1 MIARLGAWLC
11 FFIAAAAV
19 MVPVILLDPV
29 AVPGDEVLGSWRVLV
44 NLNVNAFHLWRADPF
59 SQAICALTA
68 QPTTAFQM
76 VLMLVGTW
84 LALRQHSPLFTRNP
98 GLRWLSSAVPS
109 LAVIASVGFDP
120 FVIGALAWLPLLS
133 MMLFALLNATRA
145 RAAAQ
150 VLPLWI
156 FALFVSVQNSNSAN
170 QASLFTALFALLVAR
185 YFWERE
191 AEGRP
196 LSLRAGG
203 AVLLVAAGPALWA
216 SFAAPA
222 ATLPSY
228 PENSHVAP
236 EDGTGLLYHAL
247 VGPAYSL
254 LTLDRPAT
262 ASLYLPVSVLL
273 LGLSLA
279 LLATTR
285 RAGSEGRIRLP
296 LFASAAALCLALDC
310 ALPHDWSLIA
320 PLATISRLMPWGT
333 VVSITSLAV
342 GLVAWLVAVAAVSH
356 TSRAVTLFTC
366 MTQLLG
372 ALIAPPELWA
382 PILAKHLTS
391 SASTE
396 AQRVI
401 KSPSTSVVR
410 NFLLQDPKFLERVP
424 YYREQSARRMYD
436 LFRLGG
442 TYTLEPSVSRN
453 DPNRPGGRPRLSTGR
468 AGQLGNELCT
478 ATMPKDETLTG
489 IEVSPGKN
497 WGDFPRSIEISAG
510 SCTKTDARPIVTI
523 PQWQGPLL
531 FTSEGMPYWGRHHEV
546 RIVFP
551 EPVNAQCVFIRQ
563 KGAARFDWAVDQ
575 IKILDLFERQP

>member
-11 FFIAAAAV
+11 FLVAAAAV
-19 MVPVILLDPV
+19 VAPVMLLDPV
-29 AVPGDEVLGSWRVLV
+29 AVPGDETLGSWRTLV

-59 SQAICALTA
+59 SLALA
-68 QPTTAFQM
+68 ALIAKPVAAFQM
-76 VLMLVGTW
+76 ALMLVGTW
-84 LALRQHSPLFTRNP
+84 LALRQHSPLFAHNP
-98 GLRWLSSAVPS
+98 GLRWLSSAVPC
-109 LAVIASVGFDP
+109 LAVVASVGFDP

-150 VLPLWI
+150 VLPLWV

-170 QASLFTALFALLVAR
+170 QASLFTALFALLIAR

-191 AEGRP
+191 APGSP
-196 LSLRAGG
+196 LSLRAGS

-216 SFAAPA
+216 SFSAPT

-262 ASLYLPVSVLL
+262 AALYLPVSVLL
-273 LGLSLA
+273 LGLALA

-285 RAGSEGRIRLP
+285 RTRSDGRIRLP

-310 ALPHDWSLIA
+310 ALPHDWSLIG

-342 GLVAWLVAVAAVSH
+342 GLVAWLVSVAAVSH
-356 TSRAVTLFTC
+356 TSRVVAFVTC
-366 MTQLLG
+366 VTQLLG
-372 ALIAPPELWA
+372 ALLAPPELWA
-382 PILAKHLTS
+382 PVLAQHLKS
-391 SASTE
+391 GASVE
-396 AQRVI
+396 AQRLI
-401 KSPSTSVVR
+401 KSPSSSVVR
-410 NFLLQDPKFLERVP
+410 NFLLQDPKLLERIP
-424 YYREQSARRMYD
+424 YYREQSTRRMYD

-442 TYTLEPSVSRN
+442 TYTLDPSVSRN

-478 ATMPKDETLTG
+478 ATMPKEETLTG

-497 WGDFPRSIEISAG
+497 WGDFPRSVEISAG
-510 SCTKTDARPIVTI
+510 SCSKTAAQPILTI

-531 FTSEGMPYWGRHHEV
+531 FTSEGIPYWGRHHEV

-551 EPVNAQCVFIRQ
+551 EPVKAQCVFIRQ
-563 KGAARFDWAVDQ
+563 TGTARFDWAVDQ